1 MARRG
6 VQPVFGVLPPVLVDQ
21 DCAPQ
26 ERLWPGSW
34 TEAGKATAAS
44 PAGASNAR
52 ELALFRVT
60 GITPVRHGT
69 YIL

>member
-26 ERLWPGSW
+26 ERLWPGSR
-34 TEAGKATAAS
+34 TEAGKAAS

-52 ELALFRVT
+52 ELALFRVA